1 MGTST
6 VSGLDSKVVT
16 RSIWDRA
23 FGECAKAPAD
33 DEMRI
38 IKPTVWVFPS
48 EDWGGDGVRL
58 AMCRALR
65 DAGARVVAPP
75 GQFDEGLGIGWDVLI
90 MCGPSDASTRYKC
103 EQYGRTHVVTIR
115 GALVWVRDEFD
126 RRRKEAACEKTPP
139 TVHLVG
145 LSPDGMVERLRCYI
159 VEKPPLIGES
169 LRSVNILHLANCLS
183 IKLTG
188 SAHVGAHECYGHW
201 WGYRN
206 AESGVLIDRVR
217 VMLWAKENT
226 PTSFDEQFHPDEIPV
241 LIGELLRRMR
251 ANA

>member
-145 LSPDGMVERLRCYI
+145 LSSDEMVERLKIYI
-159 VEKPPLIGES
+159 SEKPPLTFAS
-169 LRSVNILHLANCLS
+169 LRGVSVLHLANCLS

-188 SAHVGAHECYGHW
+188 SAHRSGESGYSGW
-201 WGYRN
+201 WGYAK
-206 AESGVLIDRVR
+206 AESEMLIDHVR
-217 VMLWAKENT
+217 VLLWAKENT
-226 PTSFDEQFHPDEIPV
+226 PATFDKQFCMDAIPV
-241 LIGELLRRMR
+241 LIDELLKRMR